1 MKAHKW
7 YCNPLALM
15 ALPALICVWAF
26 AFDEPGMF
34 GFLGFA
40 YYLRYLRV
48 QPDELFWLN
57 VRKAAFAAWFVEII
71 TLPLLFAGLALCGM
85 GERALRTA
93 MGLSFAAAIL
103 AFTIVNLVLEYR
115 EAGGISND

>member
-26 AFDEPGMF
+26 AF

-57 VRKAAFAAWFVEII
+57 VRKAAFAAWFAEII